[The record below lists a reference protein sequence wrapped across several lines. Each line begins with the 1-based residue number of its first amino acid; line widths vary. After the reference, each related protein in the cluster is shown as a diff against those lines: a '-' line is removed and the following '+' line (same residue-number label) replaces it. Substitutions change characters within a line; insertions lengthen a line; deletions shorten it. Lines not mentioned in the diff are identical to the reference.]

1 MKTYL
6 TIEIEHDKPLKATA
20 LTDDVANRV
29 YTLLHA
35 AGNNVD
41 VTVEQPYRVVS
52 VDDFR
57 RAMARSYLAE
67 KFPGIS
73 AFLWMVGIGRG

>member
-41 VTVEQPYRVVS
+41 VTAKKYNVVENFHNIVIRRV
-52 VDDFR
+52 D
-57 RAMARSYLAE
+57 E
-67 KFPGIS
+67 
-73 AFLWMVGIGRG
+73 W

>member
-6 TIEIEHDKPLKATA
+6 TIEIKHENPLKASA

-29 YTLLHA
+29 YTMLHA

-41 VTVEQPYRVVS
+41 VTVQQSHP
-52 VDDFR
+52 
-57 RAMARSYLAE
+57 AE
-67 KFPGIS
+67 KFQDI
-73 AFLWMVGIGRG
+73 LILKWNRG